1 MLGCQYAYSNML
13 TCDELVYEIS
23 MTLLGCE
30 CATTRQCSDLFG
42 CPHEYS
48 NVFTCDELLCAT
60 VITWLAC
67 MCVIA

>member
-1 MLGCQYAYSNML
+1 MFRCQYACSNML
-13 TCDELVYEIS
+13 TCDELVCAIS

-30 CATTRQCSDLFG
+30 CATTSQCSDLFG

-48 NVFTCDELLCAT
+48 NVLTCDELLCAMA
-60 VITWLAC
+60 ITWLAC